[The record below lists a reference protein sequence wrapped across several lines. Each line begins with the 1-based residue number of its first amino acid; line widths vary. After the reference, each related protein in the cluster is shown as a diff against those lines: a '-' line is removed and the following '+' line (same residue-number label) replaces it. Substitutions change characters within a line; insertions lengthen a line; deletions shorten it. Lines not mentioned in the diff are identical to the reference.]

1 MSIKMLLLAVAVI
14 GCFSI
19 PAICKSPSSEPSF
32 PEVTADSQKLSDV
45 RSTFQDES
53 LFVVRSDTG
62 MSPGVPEPGVR
73 YPPVGNVVA
82 VRPYPIAG
90 SWSLTLTDIVTKYMN
105 LNLYQ
110 SEDSVFGNGEL
121 IDNGMTTQLT
131 AGGTIVGDKLA
142 LYVMPVGTQSLYR
155 MSLTFEPNSMDGNY
169 ILSSPG
175 AAQPGV
181 AFGKPVSPQQAIYP
195 PNPQTY
201 QSAQQVSNQPNTQTV
216 QSAY

>member
-1 MSIKMLLLAVAVI
+1 MSFKMLLLAIAVI

-19 PAICKSPSSEPSF
+19 PAICQSPSSEQLF
-32 PEVTADSQKLSDV
+32 PEVTSDSPKLSDV
-45 RSTFQDES
+45 RSAFQDKS
-53 LFVVRSDTG
+53 LFVIRSDTG

-121 IDNGMTTQLT
+121 MDNGMTTQLT
-131 AGGTIVGDKLA
+131 AGGTIVGDRLA
-142 LYVMPVGTQSLYR
+142 LYVMPVGTQNLYR
-155 MSLTFEPNSMDGNY
+155 MSLTLRPGSMDGSY
-169 ILSSPG
+169 IFSSPG
-175 AAQPGV
+175 VTQPGV
-181 AFGKPVSPQQAIYP
+181 AFGNLVSPQQAIYQP
-195 PNPQTY
+195 SPQIY
-201 QSAQQVSNQPNTQTV
+201 QSAQQVISQPIPQAF
-216 QSAY
+216 QSA